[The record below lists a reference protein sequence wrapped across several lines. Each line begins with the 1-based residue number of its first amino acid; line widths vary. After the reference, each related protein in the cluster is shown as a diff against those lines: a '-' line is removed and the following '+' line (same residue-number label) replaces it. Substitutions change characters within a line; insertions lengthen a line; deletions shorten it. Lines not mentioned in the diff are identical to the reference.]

1 MQIRQIA
8 LVAPSLTI
16 TQFELAD
23 VDVDIYIRHTRSMK
37 PVNCVFVDNEL
48 VYRINFQ
55 SEEEI
60 EKTITERSYQCL
72 NPHRFAPL
80 RQRHTCQSTLAI
92 LAVNS
97 IYCLHTC
104 CTANRSTSIKTT

>member
-1 MQIRQIA
+1 VALTVFLLAKKVTMQIRQIA

-48 VYRINFQ
+48 VYPGMFD
-55 SEEEI
+55 SE
-60 EKTITERSYQCL
+60 
-72 NPHRFAPL
+72 
-80 RQRHTCQSTLAI
+80 
-92 LAVNS
+92 S
-97 IYCLHTC
+97 ISKAKKKLKKLSLKEAT
-104 CTANRSTSIKTT
+104 NV